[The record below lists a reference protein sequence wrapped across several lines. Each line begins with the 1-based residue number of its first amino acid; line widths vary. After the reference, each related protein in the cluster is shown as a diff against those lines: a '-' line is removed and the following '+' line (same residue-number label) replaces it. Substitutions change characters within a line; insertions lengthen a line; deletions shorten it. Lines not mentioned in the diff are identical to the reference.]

1 MPIRAYLDT
10 VPVSALARHDINEHE
25 LSALKAIHRIYLDG
39 DFELFTSTIV
49 EAELARI
56 PEQHRAPH
64 LVIYDLFL
72 KVPKVE
78 PGPRTEISP
87 LILPMSNPRRRTW
100 EKLISLLPDEPDCQH
115 LLTAQF
121 NRMEYFVTVDE
132 ETILKHRN
140 KLRKIIGVK
149 AVLPSEL
156 IELHN
161 HDGAISDS

>member
-1 MPIRAYLDT
+1 M
-10 VPVSALARHDINEHE
+10 
-25 LSALKAIHRIYLDG
+25 
-39 DFELFTSTIV
+39 

-56 PEQHRAPH
+56 PEQYRAPH
-64 LVIYDLFL
+64 LSVFDLFL

-78 PGPRTEISP
+78 PGPGTVISP

-100 EKLISLLPDEPDCQH
+100 ERLISLLPDEADCQH

-121 NRMEYFVTVDE
+121 NKIEYFVTVDE
-132 ETILKHRN
+132 KTILKHRN

-161 HDGAISDS
+161 HDRATSDS